1 MTELRSHNYIFGEGG
16 GGIRVLLA
24 AYHWLNTKAMAE
36 GSESVE
42 NYQLVFETMD
52 AGGEE
57 IGEIKSLQELSRQI
71 GTFGD
76 VSEKCPFTFV
86 KLAESVADLAGKTQE
101 ELRLENG
108 IRLRDILPEWFQNE
122 LLLSEEQLNRD
133 ISGGYHRDQT
143 IGCIVV
149 PVSFACA
156 LQTPEDKKHG
166 FGAVIEDVVA
176 SNGNWEVRVVMAG
189 TGWGGEG
196 ISNLC
201 THPAN
206 LKELCILRVMEKL
219 KMDPQAAKAYVE
231 KVLKIGVI
239 MTGAAYRYPSKDS
252 MSLNENIAGLVA
264 GTLESYPD
272 DSAEAVNLFYLLEHD
287 GCPVQASK
295 ASNMGIQY
303 KKSHAIELVAVAMLE
318 DFFHRTTEQVSKKQ
332 CPVIPH
338 YSLPGNGFTNWTSL
352 GLPGKYREL
361 LSARLR
367 FDTALF
373 YWVAPQLLV
382 TSRERNAGKLYQSEL
397 LHQMYNERRDSKL
410 KDAINSGEK
419 WDLDE
424 DILKPLQALLIRE
437 RMFLNFLLEISQ
449 TGKNWETDNP
459 ASGCGTS
466 LFPVE
471 KLEALLKPINEMSV
485 VRQFGGMT
493 KCCLDEMTQ
502 CPEGPAGTRTEDN
515 IYTTGLTLDRLRKR
529 VCRNRKIRESLTE
542 LLKTVYEVSS
552 AK

>member
-1 MTELRSHNYIFGEGG
+1 MAEIRSHNYIFGEGG

-57 IGEIKSLQELSRQI
+57 IGEVKRLQELSRQI
-71 GTFGD
+71 GPFGD

-86 KLAESVADLAGKTQE
+86 KLAESVAALAGKTQE
-101 ELRLENG
+101 ELRRENG
-108 IRLRDILPEWFQNE
+108 IHLRDILPEWFQNE

-133 ISGGYHRDQT
+133 ISGGFHRDQT

-156 LQTPEDKKHG
+156 MQTPEDRKHG

-176 SNGNWEVRVVMAG
+176 SNGNWEVRVAMAG

-206 LKELCILRVMEKL
+206 LKELCVLRVMEKL
-219 KMDPQAAKAYVE
+219 KMDHQAAVTYVE
-231 KVLKIGVI
+231 KVLKIGI
-239 MTGAAYRYPSKDS
+239 FMTGSAYRYPSTE
-252 MSLNENIAGLVA
+252 SLAENIGALVE
-264 GTLESYPD
+264 GTLESYPE

-287 GCPVQASK
+287 GCPVQATK

-303 KKSHAIELVAVAMLE
+303 KKSHAVELVAVAMLD
-318 DFFHRTTEQVSKKQ
+318 DFFHRTTAQVSKKQ

-338 YSLPGNGFTNWTSL
+338 YAMPGNGFTNWTNL
-352 GLPGKYREL
+352 GLPEKYREL

-373 YWVAPQLLV
+373 YWIAPQLLV
-382 TSRERNAGKLYQSEL
+382 SSRERNDGKLYQSEL
-397 LHQMYNERRDSKL
+397 LHQMYNERRDGKL

-419 WDLDE
+419 WKLDE
-424 DILKPLQALLIRE
+424 DILKPLQALCE
-437 RMFLNFLLEISQ
+437 KEKMFLNFLLEISE
-449 TGKNWETDNP
+449 TGKNHETDTP
-459 ASGCGTS
+459 AVSGFGTS

-471 KLEALLKPINEMSV
+471 KLRALLEPINEMSV

-515 IYTTGLTLDRLRKR
+515 IYTTGLTLDQLRKR

-542 LLKTVYEVSS
+542 LLKAVYEVSS